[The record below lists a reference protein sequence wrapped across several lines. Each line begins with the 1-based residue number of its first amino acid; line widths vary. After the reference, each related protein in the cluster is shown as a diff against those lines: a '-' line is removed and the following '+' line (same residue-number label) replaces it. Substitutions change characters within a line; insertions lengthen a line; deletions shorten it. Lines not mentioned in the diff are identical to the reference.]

1 MSKLEE
7 LKFNLI
13 IWKRTKSTTKAYEIC
28 EMLYRELVERGK
40 TTNDTLKE
48 GRIKA

>member
-13 IWKRTKSTTKAYEIC
+13 IWHRTKDLSKASDIC
-28 EMLYRELVERGK
+28 EMLYQELVEHGK